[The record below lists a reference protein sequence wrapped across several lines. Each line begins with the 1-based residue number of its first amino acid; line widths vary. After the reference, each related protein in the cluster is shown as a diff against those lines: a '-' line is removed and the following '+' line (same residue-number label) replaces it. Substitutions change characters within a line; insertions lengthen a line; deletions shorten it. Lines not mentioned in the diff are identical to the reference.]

1 VGGGVAV
8 ISRPSYCSREDVKRA
23 PDFEGT
29 ARGNAQIDRAIQ
41 SVSDLID
48 GELHRVFYPRDAT
61 YKFDWPNSSFAPP
74 WRLWFG
80 QWDLIAA
87 TSVESPHG
95 TTIPLSTVIFRPVN
109 RKPGWPY
116 THMEIDRSTSS
127 AFGAGPTP
135 QLAIWMTGTWGFT
148 ADTDPA
154 GTLTAAVS
162 DTTGTTVT
170 VSDSSLLG
178 VGDLAI
184 VDSER
189 MLVTE
194 RRMVDTTVAF
204 TGLSSAS
211 AADNILGV
219 PDGTKFSAGEVLQF
233 DTERCLVSSVTGNSL
248 ELARAWDG
256 TILAAHTSG
265 TIYAAR
271 QLTVARG
278 QLGTAAATHSNAAP
292 VSRHR
297 PPGLIRDLGIAES
310 VNRVLQ
316 ETSGYARTVGG
327 PDGAMPAPGVALA
340 DLWDE
345 ARTTYGRKA
354 RTRAL

>member
-1 VGGGVAV
+1 M
-8 ISRPSYCSREDVKRA
+8 ISRPCYCTRDDVKRA
-23 PDFEGT
+23 PDFAET
-29 ARGNAQIDRAIQ
+29 AIANARIDRAIQ
-41 SVSDLID
+41 SSAELID
-48 GELHRVFYPRDAT
+48 GELHRVFYPRDTT
-61 YKFDWPNSSFAPP
+61 YKFDWPNWQYAYP
-74 WRLWFG
+74 WRLWFD
-80 QWDLIAA
+80 QWDLVSA
-87 TSVESPHG
+87 TQIESPHG
-95 TTIPLSTVIFRPVN
+95 TVIPLGNVILRPVN

-127 AFGAGPTP
+127 VLAAGATS
-135 QLAIWMTGTWGFT
+135 QLSVWVTGTWGFT

-154 GTLTAAVS
+154 GTLTAAVT
-162 DTTGTTVT
+162 DTTSTAIA

-189 MLVTE
+189 MLVTG
-194 RRMVDTTVAF
+194 RAMADTTVAF
-204 TGLSSAS
+204 TGLASAS
-211 AADNILGV
+211 AADNILAV
-219 PDGTKFSAGEVLQF
+219 PDGTKFAAGEVLQF
-233 DTERCLVSSVTGNSL
+233 DSERCLVASVTGNSL
-248 ELARAWDG
+248 ELQRAWDG
-256 TILAAHTSG
+256 TVLTAHTSG

-278 QLGTAAATHSNAAP
+278 QLGTAAATHSNAAA
-292 VSRHR
+292 VLRHR
-297 PPGLIRDLGIAES
+297 PPGLVRDLNLAEA

-345 ARTTYGRKA
+345 VRTVYGRKA
-354 RTRAL
+354 RTRAV